1 MSCPDCRNQPVC
13 AVVMTRGFPDS
24 IQTVHK
30 LRIFDDAD
38 AADKTAR
45 AWFESE
51 LDDMK
56 QSRIQPRLSRICSY
70 TVHFEGRIVDELGGV
85 TTIQVTENI
94 EQ

>member
-13 AVVMTRGFPDS
+13 AVVMARGFPDS
-24 IQTVHK
+24 IQVVHK
-30 LRIFDDAD
+30 LRMFDDAD
-38 AADKTAR
+38 AADKVAR

-56 QSRIQPRLSRICSY
+56 QSHIQPRLSHICSY